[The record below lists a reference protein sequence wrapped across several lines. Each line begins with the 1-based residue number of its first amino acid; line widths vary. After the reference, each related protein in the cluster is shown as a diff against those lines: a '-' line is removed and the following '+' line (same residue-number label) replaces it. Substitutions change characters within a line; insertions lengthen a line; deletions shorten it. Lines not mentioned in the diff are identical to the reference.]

1 MHAGLLQQML
11 ADDYIQQPPP
21 KSTGRDHFNAT
32 WLQQQLQA
40 WQGLPAVDVQATL
53 LALTAQAAA
62 QHIQRHAP
70 GVRQLLA
77 CGGGVRNTQLMH
89 TLGQALPDVTLATS
103 DQRGIDPQAMEAAAF
118 AWLGLHTLLR
128 LPLNLHA
135 VTGAPGAR
143 VLGCLYP
150 A

>member
-1 MHAGLLQQML
+1 M
-11 ADDYIQQPPP
+11 
-21 KSTGRDHFNAT
+21 
-32 WLQQQLQA
+32 
-40 WQGLPAVDVQATL
+40 V
-53 LALTAQAAA
+53 
-62 QHIQRHAP
+62 
-70 GVRQLLA
+70 
-77 CGGGVRNTQLMH
+77 H
-89 TLGQALPDVTLATS
+89 TLGQALPGVALATS